1 MNKTELIAAV
11 AEKASLS
18 KKDADAAVSAVLEAV
33 TDALKAGDKVQ
44 LIGFGTFEVRARA
57 ERQGRNPKTGEAMT
71 IAASKVPAFKAGN
84 ALKNAVAK

>member
-18 KKDADAAVSAVLEAV
+18 KKDADAAVSAVFDAV
-33 TDALKAGDKVQ
+33 TAELAKGEKVQ
-44 LIGFGTFEVRARA
+44 LIGFGTFEVRERA
-57 ERQGRNPKTGEAMT
+57 AKTGRNPRTGETMT
-71 IAASKVPAFKAGN
+71 IPASKVPAFKAGA